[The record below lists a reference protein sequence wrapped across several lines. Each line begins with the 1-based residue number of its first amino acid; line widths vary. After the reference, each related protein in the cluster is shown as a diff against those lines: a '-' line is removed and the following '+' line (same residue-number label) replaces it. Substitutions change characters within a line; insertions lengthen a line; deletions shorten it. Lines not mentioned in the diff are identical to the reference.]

1 MSKISFA
8 NKQQPFYK
16 SVKASVED
24 YFSKT
29 QQKKT
34 GNWKL
39 YAKTLLLIPLALGTY
54 IFLLTGTYPDVIG
67 ILLSVLLG
75 FTLVAI
81 AFNVM
86 HDACHGSYS
95 SRKWVNDLLSLTMN
109 ALGSN
114 AMIWKIKHNILHHTY
129 TNIDGLDDDIAKLP
143 VLRLCPTQPRMGIHR
158 HQHWY
163 MFIVYSL
170 SSLLWV
176 YLTDFMKYFS
186 RKIVVTEMKLTTR
199 DHVVFWSSKLLYLF
213 FYVALPVYFVGF
225 WPWLA
230 GYLTVNMT
238 MGLTL
243 GLVFQLAHVV
253 EKTGFEQTGP
263 EDKVLDEEWAVH
275 EIKTTANFAPGS
287 RFITWFVGG
296 LNYQIEHHLF
306 PRISHVHYPAISRI
320 VRNECRRFNL
330 PYHSYGSMTEA
341 IASHYRTMKAL
352 GNGQP
357 LPANRAMSGIHG

>member
-8 NKQQPFYK
+8 HKKQPFYT
-16 SVKASVED
+16 SVKLSVNE
-24 YFSKT
+24 YFRKT
-29 QQKKT
+29 EQKKT

-39 YAKTLLLIPLALGTY
+39 YAKTMLLIPLALLIY
-54 IFLLTGTYPDVIG
+54 VFLLTGTYHPALG
-67 ILLSVLLG
+67 MLLSVLLG

-95 SRKWVNDLLSLTMN
+95 SRKWVNGLLSLTMN

-143 VLRLCPTQPRMGIHR
+143 VLRLCPTQPRLPIHR

-176 YLTDFMKYFS
+176 YLTDFMKYLS

-199 DHVVFWSSKLLYLF
+199 DHLVFWASKLLYLF
-213 FYVALPVYFVGF
+213 FYAVLPIYFVGF
-225 WPWLA
+225 GPWLL
-230 GYLTVNMT
+230 GYLAVNMT

-243 GLVFQLAHVV
+243 GLVFQVAHVV
-253 EKTGFEQTGP
+253 EKTAFETTGP
-263 EDKVLDEEWAVH
+263 EDKVLDDEWAVH
-275 EIKTTANFAPGS
+275 EIKTTANFAPGN

-296 LNYQIEHHLF
+296 LNFQVEHHLF
-306 PRISHVHYPAISRI
+306 PRVSHIHYPAISRI
-320 VRNECRRFNL
+320 VRNECRKFNL
-330 PYHSYGSMTEA
+330 PYHSYQKMTEA
-341 IASHYRTMKAL
+341 IASHFRTMKYL
-352 GNGQP
+352 GNGTL
-357 LPANRAMSGIHG
+357 LPST